1 LTKPKTKKN
10 LIKSFNM
17 SASMYEN
24 SSVVVQSKNIDK
36 ADFDLFLNS
45 IFALRE
51 NDLNITELIKIYGV
65 SRINVFSWL
74 EPKRPDVDSLWR
86 YAVMKFLLRYDEERQ
101 TALYKTLSDM
111 QILKKSDA
119 NIDDKILSLILKVPI
134 GNLERMRDNNSGWQK
149 KFYNIVKRQHP
160 KVLYYQ
166 FYYIRQFILKN
177 TQYIPLGV
185 GYGDI
190 GIKG

>member
-1 LTKPKTKKN
+1 
-10 LIKSFNM
+10 M

-51 NDLNITELIKIYGV
+51 NDLNITELIKKYGV

-190 GIKG
+190 GVKG

>member
-1 LTKPKTKKN
+1 
-10 LIKSFNM
+10 
-17 SASMYEN
+17 
-24 SSVVVQSKNIDK
+24 
-36 ADFDLFLNS
+36 
-45 IFALRE
+45 
-51 NDLNITELIKIYGV
+51 
-65 SRINVFSWL
+65 
-74 EPKRPDVDSLWR
+74 
-86 YAVMKFLLRYDEERQ
+86 MKFLLRYDEEKQ

-190 GIKG
+190 GVKG